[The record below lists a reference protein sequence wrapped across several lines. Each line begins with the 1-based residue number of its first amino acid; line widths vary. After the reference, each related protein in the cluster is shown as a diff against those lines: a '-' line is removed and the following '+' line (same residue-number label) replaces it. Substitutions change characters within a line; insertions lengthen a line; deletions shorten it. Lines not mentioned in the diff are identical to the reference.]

1 MASIINLGN
10 DKLNI
15 NTTTAKGLEKVI
27 GIIAKF
33 IISAQSSINKIFY
46 GKFKLQNDPTANKI

>member
-46 GKFKLQNDPTANKI
+46 GKFKIAE